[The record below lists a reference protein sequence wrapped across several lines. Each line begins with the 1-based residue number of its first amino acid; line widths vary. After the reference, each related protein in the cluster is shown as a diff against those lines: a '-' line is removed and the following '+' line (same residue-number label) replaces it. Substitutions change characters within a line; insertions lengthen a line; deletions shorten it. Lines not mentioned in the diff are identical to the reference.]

1 MEFNEKLQELR
12 KQKGITQ
19 EELAN
24 FLFVSR
30 TAISKWESGKGYPNI
45 DSIKALAKFF
55 SVTVDELL
63 SSDELISIAEE
74 DNKLQESRF
83 RDLVFGLLDIS
94 VVMFFFLP
102 FFAHKSQDV
111 IQAVSLTFLTDMSIL
126 LKIAYYGF
134 IVGMIVMGITTL
146 ALQNSNCRFWVKN
159 KSVISLILNTL
170 AVFLFIVS
178 PQPYA
183 AMLLFIFLIIK
194 VSILIKKH

>member
-1 MEFNEKLQELR
+1 M
-12 KQKGITQ
+12 
-19 EELAN
+19 
-24 FLFVSR
+24 
-30 TAISKWESGKGYPNI
+30 
-45 DSIKALAKFF
+45 
-55 SVTVDELL
+55 
-63 SSDELISIAEE
+63 ISIAEE